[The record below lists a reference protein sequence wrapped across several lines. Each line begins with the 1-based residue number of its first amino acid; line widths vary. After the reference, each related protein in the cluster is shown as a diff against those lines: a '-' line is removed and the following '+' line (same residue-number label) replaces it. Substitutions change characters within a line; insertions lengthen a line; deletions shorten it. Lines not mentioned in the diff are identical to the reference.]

1 MRAEKSSSREQ
12 RKPGADQPT
21 LGAVA
26 TPISRPTGKAR
37 VLIVDDDLNIARTLQ
52 RILADDFDVVALT
65 SPLEAFHLI
74 LAGRRFSA
82 IVCDIR
88 MPELTGMEL
97 HEEIVRIA
105 PRQAERM
112 IFTTGGGLPA
122 KLQMFAESKGVLSK
136 PFDLDE
142 LRRLVAAM
150 TQQPHE
156 ATLG

>member
-1 MRAEKSSSREQ
+1 MISS
-12 RKPGADQPT
+12 
-21 LGAVA
+21 GAVA
-26 TPISRPTGKAR
+26 IPISRPTTRCR
-37 VLIVDDDLNIARTLQ
+37 VLVVDDDLNVARALQ
-52 RILADDFDVVALT
+52 RILSEDFDVVALT

-97 HEEIVRIA
+97 HDEIVRIA

-122 KLQMFAESKGVLSK
+122 KLQQFAESKGVLSK

-142 LRRLVAAM
+142 LRRLVGALA
-150 TQQPHE
+150 QQPLE
-156 ATLG
+156 TTVS

>member
-1 MRAEKSSSREQ
+1 MSI
-12 RKPGADQPT
+12 PM
-21 LGAVA
+21 
-26 TPISRPTGKAR
+26 SRPNGKPR
-37 VLIVDDDLNIARTLQ
+37 VLVVDDDLNIARTVQ
-52 RILADDFDVVALT
+52 RVLSDEFDVVALT

-97 HEEIVRIA
+97 HDEIVRIA
-105 PRQAERM
+105 PRQAKRM
-112 IFTTGGGLPA
+112 IFTTGGGLPS
-122 KLQMFAESKGVLSK
+122 KLQIFAESKGVLSK

-150 TQQPHE
+150 SQQPLE
-156 ATLG
+156 TTQA